1 MAKLLFNLR
10 NVENDEAE
18 DVFELLEQHN
28 IDFYQT
34 HGGSFGMSLPGIWV
48 HDEVEY
54 ARARCLID
62 QYQHERQQRV
72 KVHYRQLKACGQNDK
87 LIRRLRRMPN
97 RMITFTI
104 AIIMILIVSIV
115 PLLDMF

>member
-1 MAKLLFNLR
+1 MAKLVFNLR
-10 NVENDEAE
+10 NVENDEAK

-34 HGGSFGMSLPGIWV
+34 HGGSFGISLPGIWV
-48 HDEVEY
+48 HDEAEY
-54 ARARCLID
+54 ARARSLID
-62 QYQHERQQRV
+62 QYQQERQQRV
-72 KVHYRQLKACGQNDK
+72 QNDYRQLKACGQNDN

-97 RMITFTI
+97 RMITFSI